1 MFALFKLAPTFKI
14 LFLKTIIIVFMKK
27 YNEKNLYQRKFT
39 KTLMI
44 ISAIFL
50 AVNGFGFTFF
60 PNEISILLTNDDNH
74 FFILILQIL
83 GSLYL
88 GFSYLN
94 WMSKNSLIGGIYN
107 KPLLIGNL
115 LHFLTAS
122 MALIKL
128 AFKFENNLQLIL
140 SYTIIYCLFTSFF
153 GYVFF
158 TNPFSNNP

>member
-1 MFALFKLAPTFKI
+1 
-14 LFLKTIIIVFMKK
+14 MKK
-27 YNEKNLYQRKFT
+27 YDEKNSYQRKFT

-50 AVNGFGFTFF
+50 AVNGFVFSFF
-60 PNEISILLTNDDNH
+60 PNEISVLLTNDDNH
-74 FFILILQIL
+74 IFTLILQIL
-83 GSLYL
+83 GALYL
-88 GFSYLN
+88 GFSYIN

-140 SYTIIYCLFTSFF
+140 SYTIIYCLFTLFF

-158 TNPFSNNP
+158 TNPSLK

>member
-1 MFALFKLAPTFKI
+1 
-14 LFLKTIIIVFMKK
+14 MKK
-27 YNEKNLYQRKFT
+27 YDEKNSYQRKFT

-60 PNEISILLTNDDNH
+60 PNEISVLLTNDDNH

-83 GSLYL
+83 GALYL

-140 SYTIIYCLFTSFF
+140 PYTIIYCLFTLFF

-158 TNPFSNNP
+158 SNPFLKKS

>member
-1 MFALFKLAPTFKI
+1 
-14 LFLKTIIIVFMKK
+14 MKK
-27 YNEKNLYQRKFT
+27 HDEENSFHRKYT

-50 AVNGFGFTFF
+50 AVNGFVFSFF
-60 PNEISILLTNDDNH
+60 PNEISVLLTNDDNH
-74 FFILILQIL
+74 IFTLILQIL
-83 GSLYL
+83 GALYL
-88 GFSYLN
+88 GFSYIN

-115 LHFLTAS
+115 LHFLTSS

-140 SYTIIYCLFTSFF
+140 SYTLIYCLFTLFF

-158 TNPFSNNP
+158 TNPFSNKP

>member
-1 MFALFKLAPTFKI
+1 
-14 LFLKTIIIVFMKK
+14 MKK
-27 YNEKNLYQRKFT
+27 YDEKNSYQRKFT

-50 AVNGFGFTFF
+50 AVNGFVFSFF
-60 PNEISILLTNDDNH
+60 PNEISVLLTNDDNH
-74 FFILILQIL
+74 IFTLILQIL
-83 GSLYL
+83 GALYL

-115 LHFLTAS
+115 LHFFSAS

-140 SYTIIYCLFTSFF
+140 SYTIIYCLFTLFF

-158 TNPFSNNP
+158 TNPFSNKP

>member
-1 MFALFKLAPTFKI
+1 
-14 LFLKTIIIVFMKK
+14 MKNK
-27 YNEKNLYQRKFT
+27 LYQLMNT

-60 PNEISILLTNDDNH
+60 PNEIAGLLINDDNYI
-74 FFILILQIL
+74 FILILQIL
-83 GSLYL
+83 GALYL
-88 GFSYLN
+88 GFSILN
-94 WMSKNSLIGGIYN
+94 WMSKTNLIGGIYS

-115 LHFLTAS
+115 LHFFTAS

-128 AFKFENNLQLIL
+128 TFKVETNLQLIF
-140 SYTIIYCLFTSFF
+140 SYTIIYSLFTLFF

-158 TNPFSNNP
+158 TNPSLK

>member
-1 MFALFKLAPTFKI
+1 
-14 LFLKTIIIVFMKK
+14 MKK
-27 YNEKNLYQRKFT
+27 YDEKNSYQRKFT

-50 AVNGFGFTFF
+50 AVNGFVFSFF
-60 PNEISILLTNDDNH
+60 PNEISVLLTNDDNH
-74 FFILILQIL
+74 IFTLILQIL
-83 GSLYL
+83 GALYL
-88 GFSYLN
+88 GFSYIN

>member
-1 MFALFKLAPTFKI
+1 
-14 LFLKTIIIVFMKK
+14 MKK
-27 YNEKNLYQRKFT
+27 YDEENSFHRKYT

-60 PNEISILLTNDDNH
+60 PNEISILLNNDDNH

-83 GSLYL
+83 GALYL

-128 AFKFENNLQLIL
+128 AFKFENNIQLIL
-140 SYTIIYCLFTSFF
+140 TYTIIYCLFTLFF

-158 TNPFSNNP
+158 SDPFKKLQ

>member
-1 MFALFKLAPTFKI
+1 MT
-14 LFLKTIIIVFMKK
+14 
-27 YNEKNLYQRKFT
+27 T

-60 PNEISILLTNDDNH
+60 PNEISVLLINDDNH
-74 FFILILQIL
+74 IFILILQIL
-83 GSLYL
+83 GALYL
-88 GFSYLN
+88 GFSILN
-94 WMSKNSLIGGIYN
+94 WMSKTNLIGGIYS

-115 LHFLTAS
+115 LHFFTAS

-128 AFKFENNLQLIL
+128 TFKVETNLQLIF
-140 SYTIIYCLFTSFF
+140 SYTIIYSLFTLFF

-158 TNPFSNNP
+158 TNPSLK

>member
-1 MFALFKLAPTFKI
+1 MCDSKQWRNFNPNPL
-14 LFLKTIIIVFMKK
+14 LK
-27 YNEKNLYQRKFT
+27 YDEKNSYQRKFT

-50 AVNGFGFTFF
+50 AVNGFVFSFF
-60 PNEISILLTNDDNH
+60 PNEISVLLTNDDNH
-74 FFILILQIL
+74 IFTLILQIL
-83 GSLYL
+83 GALYL
-88 GFSYLN
+88 GFSYIN

-115 LHFLTAS
+115 LHFFSAS

-140 SYTIIYCLFTSFF
+140 SYTIIYCLFTLFF

-158 TNPFSNNP
+158 SDPFKKPQ

>member
-1 MFALFKLAPTFKI
+1 
-14 LFLKTIIIVFMKK
+14 MKNK
-27 YNEKNLYQRKFT
+27 LYQLMNT

-60 PNEISILLTNDDNH
+60 PNEISVLLINDDNH
-74 FFILILQIL
+74 IFILILQIL
-83 GSLYL
+83 GALYL
-88 GFSYLN
+88 GFSILN
-94 WMSKNSLIGGIYN
+94 WMSKTNLIGGIYS

-115 LHFLTAS
+115 LHFFTAS

-128 AFKFENNLQLIL
+128 AFKVETNLQLIF
-140 SYTIIYCLFTSFF
+140 SYTIIYSLFTLFF

-158 TNPFSNNP
+158 TNPSLKQTIERKEN